1 MTREANCGA
10 LDKLDGEQR
19 AEYWATLALRR
30 TRGLGAR
37 SVCRLLRHFGSAYA
51 AVYAVP
57 RWREAG
63 LDPRKGASLSGGE
76 WRREA
81 RPEWEDARDLEGDI
95 LLWTDPRYPAL
106 LRELPDAPALLY
118 TRGDPG
124 LLLRPCMAVVGSRG
138 CTRSGREQSAAVARE
153 LSACGIAVVSGM
165 ARGIDRA
172 AHEAALRENGSSIA
186 VLGSGVDVI
195 YPRQCADLYH
205 ELCDGGLILSEFPPG
220 SLPQGPHFPIR
231 NRIISGLSLGV
242 VVGEAALKSGSMVT
256 ARIALEQNRSVFAL
270 LPDEARSTPS
280 GMPPSEGCEYLI
292 EQGARAA
299 RGAGEILRDLLPQL
313 QEPPRL
319 APSASPAPART
330 TRRPDLPL
338 HPRGQARPI
347 PGPGDPVSGIPA
359 REEVSASD
367 DIAPASPEGII
378 LALLRKHGSLGADE
392 MLELLSEPESASL
405 PDVPRDAGSL
415 SALLIMLEVRG
426 AIHRLPGNM
435 YEVSRHAS

>member
-124 LLLRPCMAVVGSRG
+124 LLLRPCMAVVG
-138 CTRSGREQSAAVARE
+138 
-153 LSACGIAVVSGM
+153 
-165 ARGIDRA
+165 
-172 AHEAALRENGSSIA
+172 
-186 VLGSGVDVI
+186 
-195 YPRQCADLYH
+195 
-205 ELCDGGLILSEFPPG
+205 
-220 SLPQGPHFPIR
+220 
-231 NRIISGLSLGV
+231 
-242 VVGEAALKSGSMVT
+242 
-256 ARIALEQNRSVFAL
+256 
-270 LPDEARSTPS
+270 
-280 GMPPSEGCEYLI
+280 
-292 EQGARAA
+292 
-299 RGAGEILRDLLPQL
+299 
-313 QEPPRL
+313 
-319 APSASPAPART
+319 
-330 TRRPDLPL
+330 
-338 HPRGQARPI
+338 
-347 PGPGDPVSGIPA
+347 
-359 REEVSASD
+359 
-367 DIAPASPEGII
+367 
-378 LALLRKHGSLGADE
+378 
-392 MLELLSEPESASL
+392 
-405 PDVPRDAGSL
+405 
-415 SALLIMLEVRG
+415 
-426 AIHRLPGNM
+426 
-435 YEVSRHAS
+435 

>member
-1 MTREANCGA
+1 M
-10 LDKLDGEQR
+10 
-19 AEYWATLALRR
+19 
-30 TRGLGAR
+30 
-37 SVCRLLRHFGSAYA
+37 
-51 AVYAVP
+51 YAVP

-280 GMPPSEGCEYLI
+280 GMPAERRLRISDRTGSQSRTRSRRNPAGSSAPAPGTAAPRAFRVP
-292 EQGARAA
+292 GACPDGSGGPIFRFTRAA
-299 RGAGEILRDLLPQL
+299 RRGP
-313 QEPPRL
+313 
-319 APSASPAPART
+319 SPAPTIPYPAYPHGRKFQHRMT
-330 TRRPDLPL
+330 LPPHRPK
-338 HPRGQARPI
+338 
-347 PGPGDPVSGIPA
+347 
-359 REEVSASD
+359 E
-367 DIAPASPEGII
+367 
-378 LALLRKHGSLGADE
+378 
-392 MLELLSEPESASL
+392 
-405 PDVPRDAGSL
+405 
-415 SALLIMLEVRG
+415 
-426 AIHRLPGNM
+426 
-435 YEVSRHAS
+435 